1 MQRIVKAKIIVEG
14 NAESE
19 LVVIRHPVSLL
30 GEFNPNQGT
39 ILSFG
44 VKIDVKNKIILI
56 PSIRGSTVG
65 SYVLYAAKEN
75 NAAPSGIIALSPDPI
90 LITGAVISNIP
101 LYKPLEKINLEEIS
115 KYKYACLDQKNS
127 SIIFS
132 MNKTQI

>member
-19 LVVIRHPVSLL
+19 LVVIRHSVSLL
-30 GEFNPNQGT
+30 GEFNPNQGI

-75 NAAPSGIIALSPDPI
+75 NTAPSGIIALSPDPI

-101 LYKPLEKINLEEIS
+101 LYQPLEKINLEEIS
-115 KYKYACLDQKNS
+115 KYKYAYLDQKNS
-127 SIIFS
+127 SIVFS
-132 MNKTQI
+132 MNKTQL